1 MQCGRPASIKKFSSD
16 AKLCG
21 LLIVLLI
28 PDLLYF
34 DHKIAQDTNP
44 LRLPSRV
51 GENSAERNRALRPAE
66 RIYTFYILLRPERA
80 KKERKTREGE
90 KRKEN
95 EE

>member
-1 MQCGRPASIKKFSSD
+1 MVTYRVLEYVIRETKRQSKNFSSD

-34 DHKIAQDTNP
+34 DHKIAQDTKP

-66 RIYTFYILLRPERA
+66 RIYTFIYI
-80 KKERKTREGE
+80 KTREGE
-90 KRKEN
+90 KRKEK